1 MAACY
6 CGPKHSK
13 EQSKILFEEIVGP
26 KNKKCPIWVG
36 GDLNLPD
43 IN

>member
-13 EQSKILFEEIVGP
+13 EQSKILFEEIAGL